1 MRVAMLLLAICSS
14 LALRCWLP
22 PSAARPAAVHRCVP
36 GKACLTQDEQELQRI
51 LAELDDDDDDDDDDI
66 YTLTAAEQTLA
77 AELEMSL
84 KAEMA
89 LRAANEQ
96 SHLGAGEAL
105 PLCEPADAVVAA
117 ELLAST
123 GAVRVGA
130 ALSGETAAAL
140 RKFVVA
146 ELKRATTE
154 AARLLLARSAAE
166 ELGVEMDAS
175 AAVAD
180 ESGGGRFSKVLAPEG
195 GGESQL
201 GASPANAARWDLRLP
216 LDEPIV
222 RNALWEMYGNES
234 SAAHHAIVA
243 NGGGSGAEL
252 WELAALISSP
262 GAVAQVVHADTVY
275 SPAPIL
281 FTSFVALQPICRSLG
296 PTYTPHNPP
305 EPESCRVGLRC
316 DCPCP
321 CCPCPCYPGP
331 CCPGWHCSG
340 LLTASFTSPRQAV
353 HPLYT
358 RRRART
364 RCPERTR

>member
-1 MRVAMLLLAICSS
+1 MLLLAICSS
-14 LALRCWLP
+14 LALQCWLL

-36 GKACLTQDEQELQRI
+36 GKACLTQDEHELQRI
-51 LAELDDDDDDDDDDI
+51 LAELDDDDDDHDI
-66 YTLTAAEQTLA
+66 YTLTSAEQRLA

-89 LRAANEQ
+89 VRAANEQ
-96 SHLGAGEAL
+96 SHLGAGEPL

-117 ELLAST
+117 EHLAST
-123 GAVRVGA
+123 GVVRVGA
-130 ALSGETAAAL
+130 ALSGETAAEL

-146 ELKRATTE
+146 ELKRATAE

-166 ELGVEMDAS
+166 ELGVDMDAS
-175 AAVAD
+175 AAMAD

-222 RNALWEMYGNES
+222 RKALWEMYDEG

-243 NGGGSGAEL
+243 NAGGSGAEL

-275 SPAPIL
+275 SHAPIL

-296 PTYTPHNPP
+296 PT
-305 EPESCRVGLRC
+305 
-316 DCPCP
+316 
-321 CCPCPCYPGP
+321 
-331 CCPGWHCSG
+331 
-340 LLTASFTSPRQAV
+340 
-353 HPLYT
+353 
-358 RRRART
+358 
-364 RCPERTR
+364 